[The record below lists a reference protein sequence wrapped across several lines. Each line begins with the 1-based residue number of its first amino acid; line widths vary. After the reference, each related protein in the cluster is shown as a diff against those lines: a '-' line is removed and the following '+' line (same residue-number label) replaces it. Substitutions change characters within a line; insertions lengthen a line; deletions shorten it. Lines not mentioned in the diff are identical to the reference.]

1 MMPGRRN
8 AEMPGR
14 GLAGGA
20 GWKHRTHS
28 GRVIRSGSGVSADR
42 VTPDG

>member
-8 AEMPGR
+8 AEMSGR

-28 GRVIRSGSGVSADR
+28 GRVIRSGSGVIAGR
-42 VTPDG
+42 GIPDG